1 MSDSVE
7 MKKNCLSNRLNVLII
22 IYFYVMVRF
31 FNTIKKQTNSFAIGT
46 NFAFVNWGP
55 LGA

>member
-7 MKKNCLSNRLNVLII
+7 MKKNLFIKQAKRFNHNL
-22 IYFYVMVRF
+22 FYIMERF
-31 FNTIKKQTNSFAIGT
+31 FNTINIQINSFAIGT